1 MAPGLV
7 YKQPRGSVFHQSIK
21 QKSFLHY
28 FTMNIVVNNL
38 SYVLPDGI
46 SVFSN
51 ISFAIFSRSKCA
63 LVGANGCGKSSLLNI
78 LAGQIKP
85 TEGEMSFGDIPYLVP
100 QHYGQFNH
108 MTVGEVLGVSDKIE
122 ALQAILSGDS
132 SESSFDILRDDW
144 SIEDRVRVALDSWGL
159 YDVRCDFQ
167 FKGLS
172 GGEKTKVFL
181 AGIMLHNPR
190 IVLMDEP
197 TNHLD
202 DDSRGV
208 LYEFMDNFNGTML
221 VVSHDVMLLNRFS
234 KIYELSEKGMRMY
247 PMRFDE
253 YRESV
258 AAENI
263 SLAEHVDCLRK
274 ELRKQKLIAR
284 ETAERQQRQ
293 NSRGRSHSEKKCV
306 ARISMGNL
314 KNQAEKS
321 TAKSAY
327 IQCNKIDS
335 LTERIADASSR
346 INDVGRMAV
355 DFSSP
360 DVHVGKIMIEAH
372 GIDFA
377 YPRENGLW
385 EKRLDFII
393 RSGDRICVTGRNGSG
408 KSTLMKIIKGELA
421 PTIGSV
427 YRADNLR
434 CVYLDQEYSLIDN
447 NITISEQI
455 QNFNRHSLPEHEL
468 NIRLNRFLFSESSWN
483 KPCAVLSGGEKMRLS
498 LCCLMVADDTPDM
511 IIADEPTNNLDLYN
525 IEVLSSVLRMYS
537 GTLIVI
543 SHDVVFSNRLML
555 SQKIIL

>member
-1 MAPGLV
+1 
-7 YKQPRGSVFHQSIK
+7 
-21 QKSFLHY
+21 
-28 FTMNIVVNNL
+28 
-38 SYVLPDGI
+38 
-46 SVFSN
+46 
-51 ISFAIFSRSKCA
+51 
-63 LVGANGCGKSSLLNI
+63 
-78 LAGQIKP
+78 
-85 TEGEMSFGDIPYLVP
+85 
-100 QHYGQFNH
+100 
-108 MTVGEVLGVSDKIE
+108 
-122 ALQAILSGDS
+122 
-132 SESSFDILRDDW
+132 
-144 SIEDRVRVALDSWGL
+144 
-159 YDVRCDFQ
+159 
-167 FKGLS
+167 
-172 GGEKTKVFL
+172 
-181 AGIMLHNPR
+181 
-190 IVLMDEP
+190 
-197 TNHLD
+197 
-202 DDSRGV
+202 
-208 LYEFMDNFNGTML
+208 
-221 VVSHDVMLLNRFS
+221 
-234 KIYELSEKGMRMY
+234 
-247 PMRFDE
+247 
-253 YRESV
+253 
-258 AAENI
+258 
-263 SLAEHVDCLRK
+263 
-274 ELRKQKLIAR
+274 
-284 ETAERQQRQ
+284 
-293 NSRGRSHSEKKCV
+293 
-306 ARISMGNL
+306 MGNL

-377 YPRENGLW
+377 YPGENGLW
-385 EKRLDFII
+385 EKRLDFIV

-543 SHDVVFSNRLML
+543 SHDVAFSNRLML

>member
-1 MAPGLV
+1 
-7 YKQPRGSVFHQSIK
+7 
-21 QKSFLHY
+21 
-28 FTMNIVVNNL
+28 MNIVVNNL

-51 ISFAIFSRSKCA
+51 ISFAIVSRSKCA
-63 LVGANGCGKSSLLNI
+63 LVGVNGCGKSSLLNI

-122 ALQAILSGDS
+122 ALQVILSGDS
-132 SESSFDILRDDW
+132 SESCFDILRDDW

-202 DDSRGV
+202 DDSRCV

-221 VVSHDVMLLNRFS
+221 VVSHDVKLLNRFS

-377 YPRENGLW
+377 YPGENGLW
-385 EKRLDFII
+385 EKRLDFIV

-543 SHDVVFSNRLML
+543 SHDVAFSNRLML